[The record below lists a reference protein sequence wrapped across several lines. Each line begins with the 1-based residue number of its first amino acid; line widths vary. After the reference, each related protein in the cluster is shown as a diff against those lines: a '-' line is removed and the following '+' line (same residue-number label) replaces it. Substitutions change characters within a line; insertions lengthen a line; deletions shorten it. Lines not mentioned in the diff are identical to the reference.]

1 MRTLDFYRYVLGGC
15 AFAAMLA
22 DCGGSQPPIGAPGA
36 MQQSRASSGYGYNTL
51 YSFGKP
57 HDAPGAETDAGYDGG
72 KSGGGTVF
80 SMSTSGAEEVA
91 VQAPTPLPN

>member
-36 MQQSRASSGYGYNTL
+36 LQQSRASSSYGYNTL

-57 HDAPGAETDAGYDGG
+57 HDAQEPKAGLMAA
-72 KSGGGTVF
+72 SL
-80 SMSTSGAEEVA
+80 VA
-91 VQAPTPLPN
+91 VPSSA